1 MSIDAASL
9 ERRAVEFARAG
20 DFGPAAL
27 EANRELARLM
37 PANQGA
43 WTRLARCAMEQRQFD
58 DAVVALSH
66 ALELNPSN
74 TIAKSLHQEVL
85 KRRAMTPV
93 KSDAA
98 SGFTAQDFYT
108 LGQLAPTD
116 AARALGPKFE
126 SLLMSLNEQRT
137 AARIVDARNRAGM
150 SGSKLFRR
158 NSYYSGSHGHIFAF
172 HHGGRWEP
180 QFNLGLFSANPWGLS
195 ALRIG
200 LGFNMSS
207 AGSDPA
213 REGGQADALA
223 FFERFQHQLGSTW
236 RGHVVDWLGS
246 SGGFIQFAERGPAVD
261 MLPKQAV
268 DWIISCRNPAG
279 IGWVFLGRWLQL
291 AKPGDATT
299 LSEMRKLV
307 ATVEETFA
315 ALFPLWLATYQG
327 H

>member
-27 EANRELARLM
+27 EANRELTRLV

-58 DAVVALSH
+58 EAVVALSR

-116 AARALGPKFE
+116 AARALGPKVE

-158 NSYYSGSHGHIFAF
+158 NSYYAGSHGHIFAF

-200 LGFNMSS
+200 LGFNMSA
-207 AGSDPA
+207 AGSDHA

-236 RGHVVDWLGS
+236 RGHVVDWMAGN
-246 SGGFIQFAERGPAVD
+246 GGFIQFAERGPAID

-268 DWIISCRNPAG
+268 DWIVGCRNPAG

-291 AKPGDATT
+291 AKPGDAAT
-299 LSEMRKLV
+299 LTEMRQLV
-307 ATVEETFA
+307 LTVEDTFA